1 MTDEPAVLSPS
12 GEWRTKGEGHGRE
25 IQAEALET
33 FDEILSK
40 VSEQHVDASVQ
51 ANGQD

>member
-1 MTDEPAVLSPS
+1 MSRQSYRPAVS
-12 GEWRTKGEGHGRE
+12 GAPRGEGHGRE

-40 VSEQHVDASVQ
+40 VSEQPVDASVH